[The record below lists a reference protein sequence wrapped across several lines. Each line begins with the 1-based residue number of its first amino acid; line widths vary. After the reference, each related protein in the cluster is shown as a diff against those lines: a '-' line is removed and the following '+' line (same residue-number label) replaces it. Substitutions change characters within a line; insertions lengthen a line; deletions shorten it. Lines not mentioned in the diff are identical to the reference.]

1 MKFFNI
7 KNINIKTKLIAILA
21 FLVLLIAAIIGNN
34 FYTFEKLNGDAPAI
48 NLSGSERMR
57 SYKLSYMAN
66 LYINETDS
74 SMKSKIKEDI
84 LNEME
89 TFEKILNGLEN
100 GDKELKL
107 SKAKDKESI
116 DILKKINLK
125 WKDMKNNYNVILQ
138 TEDKNIQIESI
149 SHINSNIND
158 VVKEINDLVNYLDKL
173 SSEKIYISK
182 NISIV
187 FFIISLIVTVVS
199 FIVIKKTIIAP
210 IENLKNRM
218 KDIAD
223 GEGDL
228 TQRIIINNR
237 DEVGELAYWFNLF
250 IENVHSIIENVVVTS
265 ESTKETSE
273 QISDIFAQNGQAT
286 ETIAFSAQQVSEG
299 SNVQSNEV
307 ESLFIKVKNMTEKIK
322 EINFIVNNVSEISNK
337 SQSEAEN
344 GNIKIEE
351 TKAQLDLLKHTIGE
365 MDNKMNLLDNNSKEI
380 SKIVDLINNI
390 SSQTNLLALNA
401 SIEAARAGEMGK
413 GFAVVAGEV
422 KKLAEETEKATDQIV
437 PFIKSVE
444 ENVYLIKNHMKEVT
458 LELDKEFKVL
468 NETISTLYVILKG
481 SKSTVTGIGDANSI
495 LIDVNNNFD
504 NIKDVFSD
512 IMNIT
517 KSNADNMQ
525 NVAAAVEEQSAS
537 TQEVSGS
544 ISELS
549 SMISELYKKVSKFKV

>member
-7 KNINIKTKLIAILA
+7 KNIKIKTKLIAILA

-182 NISIV
+182 NISIA
-187 FFIISLIVTVVS
+187 FFIISLIITIVS

-273 QISDIFAQNGQAT
+273 QISDIFVQNGQAT

-299 SNVQSNEV
+299 SNIQSNEV

-380 SKIVDLINNI
+380 SKIVYLINNI

>member
-273 QISDIFAQNGQAT
+273 QILDIFAQNGQAT
-286 ETIAFSAQQVSEG
+286 ETIAFSAQQVYEG